1 MDTFGHSILSLLQQ
15 FHLGN
20 RILLRHGSRY
30 AKICQPLL
38 PILLFLFNAFFLLTG
53 LSVGFCEPVEINDW
67 SRLFTIFY
75 VLMGSTIVSSGIGTM
90 VGFLLSTRQ
99 SLIQA
104 EHKIGAF
111 SIHDDVGKVT
121 VGSVCR
127 FVWYHLKYLSGWYT
141 NRPLTILVILFIM
154 WVIWGTGLTMKLERY
169 TFIQGVYW
177 SVTTMA
183 TGGLQ
188 SASCLDGT
196 SGTTCDLGSLRG
208 GIMGFFMMIGV
219 PLYCVTIGQVARI
232 TVAASLQEHQ
242 KQMLRKP
249 IEDADFIF
257 AANVLSPEGSTT
269 LVLGKFSFLR
279 PFHQCYTMQIN
290 HSYTVLPRSLLCFQ
304 VSIFCWN

>member
-1 MDTFGHSILSLLQQ
+1 M
-15 FHLGN
+15 
-20 RILLRHGSRY
+20 
-30 AKICQPLL
+30 
-38 PILLFLFNAFFLLTG
+38 
-53 LSVGFCEPVEINDW
+53 GFCEPVEINDW

-269 LVLGKFSFLR
+269 LVLGKFSFL
-279 PFHQCYTMQIN
+279 
-290 HSYTVLPRSLLCFQ
+290 
-304 VSIFCWN
+304 